1 MLRSLYKIG
10 IVEKA
15 PIAFIALELFLY
27 IYIYYYAIILN
38 ICRLFGNFIKS
49 VDLLPCGRFIFQA

>member
-15 PIAFIALELFLY
+15 PIALELFLY
-27 IYIYYYAIILN
+27 IYVYYYAIILN